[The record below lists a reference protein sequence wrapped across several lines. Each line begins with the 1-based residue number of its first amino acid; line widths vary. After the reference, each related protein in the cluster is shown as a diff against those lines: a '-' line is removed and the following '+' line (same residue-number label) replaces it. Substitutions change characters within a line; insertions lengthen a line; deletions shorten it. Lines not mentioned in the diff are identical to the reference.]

1 MVCGRLFFF
10 GVVILLIGLHFRS
23 VDTFVL
29 NDKSS
34 TFLEE
39 KIPKKKAESAPE
51 PETRYVQSIDE
62 WWASA
67 ETAAP
72 AAPQRF
78 KTLTPPNWLGWSL
91 ISVGSVLILTCP
103 CFRN

>member
-1 MVCGRLFFF
+1 MVSGRLFFF
-10 GVVILLIGLHFRS
+10 GIVILLLGLHFRA

-34 TFLEE
+34 SFLEA
-39 KIPKKKAESAPE
+39 KIPKKSSPAPSE
-51 PETRYVQSIDE
+51 PDALLQSVDD
-62 WWASA
+62 WWA
-67 ETAAP
+67 AAQTQTQAISP
-72 AAPQRF
+72 RF

-103 CFRN
+103 CFRH